1 MIMGNANINTT
12 IIYCKCKIFIIYGS
26 GSRIHKIPKKRALIL
41 NDRSLPRR
49 IGKEAMPT
57 DLSPVMSIT
66 SFIISRGIWIKK
78 EKRNGNIHAELFP
91 TIPPRMKLSPVIID
105 TTKLPAIVFLK

>member
-1 MIMGNANINTT
+1 MPN
-12 IIYCKCKIFIIYGS
+12 
-26 GSRIHKIPKKRALIL
+26 RRAPIL

-49 IGKEAMPT
+49 IGKEIMPA
-57 DLSPVMSIT
+57 DLSPLMSIT

-78 EKRNGNIHAELFP
+78 EKRNGNMHAELFS
-91 TIPPRMKLSPVIID
+91 TIPPRIKLSPVIID